1 VSIWDILT
9 NTSTTINL
17 PVSTCHIALC
27 PDRAKALIW
36 DKYST
41 LYIYSIHD
49 NFSLLSTYTQA
60 TSTAKDKTNS
70 ISCSSDSQLAILETD
85 QKKPMKIVNL
95 TSYLTVFEYS
105 YQNTIQFTCFL
116 DSIHRFVLIS
126 ESSKK
131 NVLYDTTTGI
141 ASSITGTLTAT
152 SLKID
157 VASNHLF
164 EISANSIVAFGINAT
179 EGNNILMTYPI
190 IVSSDQ
196 TNTSTVTTVTTNTTT
211 TDTTVTNTTV
221 TDTTVTNTTV
231 TDTTVT
237 NTTVTD
243 TTVTTNT
250 TTTNTTVTDT
260 TVTNQTVISNT
271 TSVANQTSSQTSD
284 NTNKDPSQSS
294 SDSLDIDPTQFYL

>member
-1 VSIWDILT
+1 MSIWDILT

-49 NFSLLSTYTQA
+49 NFSLLSTYTQPI
-60 TSTAKDKTNS
+60 STAKDKTNS

-85 QKKPMKIVNL
+85 QKNPLKIVNL
-95 TSYLTVFEYS
+95 TSYQTAFEYS
-105 YQNTIQFTCFL
+105 CQNTIQFTCFL

-126 ESSKK
+126 ESSSK

-141 ASSITGTLTAT
+141 ASNITGTLTAT

-157 VASNHLF
+157 VTSNHLF
-164 EISANSIVAFGINAT
+164 GISANSIVAFGINAS
-179 EGNNILMTYPI
+179 EGSNILMTYPI
-190 IVSSDQ
+190 IVSSNQ
-196 TNTSTVTTVTTNTTT
+196 INTSTEAI
-211 TDTTVTNTTV
+211 
-221 TDTTVTNTTV
+221 
-231 TDTTVT
+231 
-237 NTTVTD
+237 
-243 TTVTTNT
+243 TNT
-250 TTTNTTVTDT
+250 TTTNTTITNTTATDTTVTNT